1 MTTNEVL
8 TKQNFLTK
16 LVLKDNENELSK
28 NLKVKI
34 MKMRIEYAKIRK
46 AFDEDLQEFVKDL
59 APERFRELQQIP
71 ENERTDE
78 QNQELTE
85 LTNKIN
91 EDYNAYIIQRGQDE
105 VNVNTVSFTEEEFEE
120 ILEVNSGNNVEINGT
135 KVPAA
140 DFMEI
145 IYTSNRIM
153 FLWFSIFIKF
163 HIIRYII

>member
-8 TKQNFLTK
+8 TKQNFLSK

-34 MKMRIEYAKIRK
+34 MKMRIEYAKVRK

-78 QNQELTE
+78 QNQEMTE

-105 VNVNTVSFTEEEFEE
+105 VNVNTISFTEEEFEE
-120 ILEVNSGNNVEINGT
+120 ILEVNSGNDVEINGT

-140 DFMEI
+140 DFMDI
-145 IYTSNRIM
+145 IYTL
-153 FLWFSIFIKF
+153 FVAE
-163 HIIRYII
+163 

>member
-105 VNVNTVSFTEEEFEE
+105 VNVNTTSFTEEEFEE

-145 IYTSNRIM
+145 IYTL
-153 FLWFSIFIKF
+153 FVTE
-163 HIIRYII
+163 

>member
-8 TKQNFLTK
+8 TKQNFLSK

-34 MKMRIEYAKIRK
+34 MKMRIEYAKVRK

-78 QNQELTE
+78 QNQEMTE

-105 VNVNTVSFTEEEFEE
+105 VNVNTTSFTEEEFEE

-145 IYTSNRIM
+145 IYTL
-153 FLWFSIFIKF
+153 FVAE
-163 HIIRYII
+163 

>member
-1 MTTNEVL
+1 MTHTEVL
-8 TKQNFLTK
+8 TKQNFLSK

-34 MKMRIEYAKIRK
+34 MKMRIEYAKVRK

-105 VNVNTVSFTEEEFEE
+105 VNVNTTSFTEEEFEE
-120 ILEVNSGNNVEINGT
+120 ILEVNSGNDVEINGT

-145 IYTSNRIM
+145 IYTL
-153 FLWFSIFIKF
+153 FVAE
-163 HIIRYII
+163 

>member
-8 TKQNFLTK
+8 TKQNFLSK

-34 MKMRIEYAKIRK
+34 MKMRIEYAKVRK

-59 APERFRELQQIP
+59 APERFKELQQIP

-78 QNQELTE
+78 QNQEMTE

-120 ILEVNSGNNVEINGT
+120 ILEVNSGNDVEINGT

-145 IYTSNRIM
+145 IYTL
-153 FLWFSIFIKF
+153 FVAE
-163 HIIRYII
+163 

>member
-8 TKQNFLTK
+8 TKQNFLSK

-34 MKMRIEYAKIRK
+34 MKMRIEYAKVRK

-78 QNQELTE
+78 QNQEMTE

-105 VNVNTVSFTEEEFEE
+105 VNVNTTSFTEEEFEE
-120 ILEVNSGNNVEINGT
+120 ILEVNSGNDVEVNGT

-145 IYTSNRIM
+145 IYTL
-153 FLWFSIFIKF
+153 FVAE
-163 HIIRYII
+163 

>member
-8 TKQNFLTK
+8 TKQNFLSK

-34 MKMRIEYAKIRK
+34 MKMRIEYAKVRK
-46 AFDEDLQEFVKDL
+46 AFDEDLQEFVKDF
-59 APERFRELQQIP
+59 APERFKELQQIP

-78 QNQELTE
+78 QNQEMTE

-105 VNVNTVSFTEEEFEE
+105 VNVNTTSFTEEEFEE
-120 ILEVNSGNNVEINGT
+120 ILEVNSGNDVEINGT

-145 IYTSNRIM
+145 IYTL
-153 FLWFSIFIKF
+153 FVAE
-163 HIIRYII
+163 

>member
-8 TKQNFLTK
+8 TKQNFLSK

-34 MKMRIEYAKIRK
+34 MKMRIEYTKVRK

-78 QNQELTE
+78 QNQEMTE

-105 VNVNTVSFTEEEFEE
+105 VNVNTTSFTEEEFEE
-120 ILEVNSGNNVEINGT
+120 ILEVNSGNDVEINGT

-145 IYTSNRIM
+145 IYTL
-153 FLWFSIFIKF
+153 FVAE
-163 HIIRYII
+163 

>member
-34 MKMRIEYAKIRK
+34 MKMRIEYAKVRK

-71 ENERTDE
+71 ENERTEE
-78 QNQELTE
+78 QNKELTE

-105 VNVNTVSFTEEEFEE
+105 VNVNTTSFTEEEFEE
-120 ILEVNSGNNVEINGT
+120 ILEVNSGNDVEINGT

-145 IYTSNRIM
+145 IYTL
-153 FLWFSIFIKF
+153 FVAE
-163 HIIRYII
+163 

>member
-8 TKQNFLTK
+8 TKQNFLSK

-34 MKMRIEYAKIRK
+34 MKMRIEYAKVRK

-78 QNQELTE
+78 QNQEMTE

-105 VNVNTVSFTEEEFEE
+105 VNVNTVSFTEKEFEE
-120 ILEVNSGNNVEINGT
+120 ILEVNSGNDVEINGT

-145 IYTSNRIM
+145 IYTL
-153 FLWFSIFIKF
+153 FVAE
-163 HIIRYII
+163 

>member
-34 MKMRIEYAKIRK
+34 MKMRIEYAKVRK

-105 VNVNTVSFTEEEFEE
+105 VNVNTTSFTEEEFEE
-120 ILEVNSGNNVEINGT
+120 ILEVNSGNDVEINGT

-145 IYTSNRIM
+145 IYTL
-153 FLWFSIFIKF
+153 FVAE
-163 HIIRYII
+163 

>member
-34 MKMRIEYAKIRK
+34 MKMRIEYAKVRK

-71 ENERTDE
+71 ENERTEE

-120 ILEVNSGNNVEINGT
+120 ILEVNSGNDVEINGT

-145 IYTSNRIM
+145 IYTL
-153 FLWFSIFIKF
+153 FVAE
-163 HIIRYII
+163 

>member
-34 MKMRIEYAKIRK
+34 MKMRIEYAKVRK

-71 ENERTDE
+71 ENERTEE
-78 QNQELTE
+78 QNKELTE

-120 ILEVNSGNNVEINGT
+120 ILEVNSGNDVEINGT

-145 IYTSNRIM
+145 IYTL
-153 FLWFSIFIKF
+153 FVAE
-163 HIIRYII
+163 

>member
-34 MKMRIEYAKIRK
+34 MKMRIEYAKVRK

-105 VNVNTVSFTEEEFEE
+105 VNVNTISFTEEEFEE
-120 ILEVNSGNNVEINGT
+120 ILEVNSGNDVEINGT

-145 IYTSNRIM
+145 IYTL
-153 FLWFSIFIKF
+153 FVAE
-163 HIIRYII
+163 

>member
-34 MKMRIEYAKIRK
+34 MKMRIEYAKVRK

-71 ENERTDE
+71 ENERTEE

-145 IYTSNRIM
+145 IYTL
-153 FLWFSIFIKF
+153 FVAE
-163 HIIRYII
+163 

>member
-16 LVLKDNENELSK
+16 LVLKANENELSK

-34 MKMRIEYAKIRK
+34 MKMRIEYAKVRK

-71 ENERTDE
+71 ENERTEE
-78 QNQELTE
+78 QNQEMTE

-105 VNVNTVSFTEEEFEE
+105 VNVNTTTFTEEEFEE
-120 ILEVNSGNNVEINGT
+120 ILEVNSGNDVEINGT

-145 IYTSNRIM
+145 IYTL
-153 FLWFSIFIKF
+153 FVAE
-163 HIIRYII
+163 

>member
-8 TKQNFLTK
+8 TKQNFLSK

-34 MKMRIEYAKIRK
+34 MKMRIEYAKVRK

-78 QNQELTE
+78 QNQEMTE

-105 VNVNTVSFTEEEFEE
+105 VNVNTTSFTEEEFEE
-120 ILEVNSGNNVEINGT
+120 ILEVNSGNDVEINGT

-145 IYTSNRIM
+145 IYTL
-153 FLWFSIFIKF
+153 FVAE
-163 HIIRYII
+163 

>member
-8 TKQNFLTK
+8 TKQNFLSK

-34 MKMRIEYAKIRK
+34 MKMRIEYAKVRK

-78 QNQELTE
+78 QNQEMTE

-120 ILEVNSGNNVEINGT
+120 ILEVNSGNDVEINGT

-145 IYTSNRIM
+145 IYTL
-153 FLWFSIFIKF
+153 FVAE
-163 HIIRYII
+163 

>member
-34 MKMRIEYAKIRK
+34 MKMRIEYAKVRK
-46 AFDEDLQEFVKDL
+46 AVDEDLQEFVKDL

-105 VNVNTVSFTEEEFEE
+105 VNVNTISFTEEEFEE

-140 DFMEI
+140 DFIEI
-145 IYTSNRIM
+145 IYTL
-153 FLWFSIFIKF
+153 FVAE
-163 HIIRYII
+163 

>member
-8 TKQNFLTK
+8 TKQNFLSK

-34 MKMRIEYAKIRK
+34 MKMRIEYAKVRK

-78 QNQELTE
+78 QNQELTD

-105 VNVNTVSFTEEEFEE
+105 VNVNTISFTEEEFEE
-120 ILEVNSGNNVEINGT
+120 ILEVNSGNDVEINGT

-145 IYTSNRIM
+145 IYTL
-153 FLWFSIFIKF
+153 FVAE
-163 HIIRYII
+163 

>member
-8 TKQNFLTK
+8 TKQNFLSK

-34 MKMRIEYAKIRK
+34 MKMRIEYAKVRK

-78 QNQELTE
+78 QNQEMTE

-120 ILEVNSGNNVEINGT
+120 ILEVNSGNDVEVNGT

-145 IYTSNRIM
+145 IYTL
-153 FLWFSIFIKF
+153 FVAE
-163 HIIRYII
+163 

>member
-8 TKQNFLTK
+8 TKQNFLSK

-34 MKMRIEYAKIRK
+34 MKMRIEYAKVRK

-105 VNVNTVSFTEEEFEE
+105 VNVNTTSFTEEEFQE
-120 ILEVNSGNNVEINGT
+120 ILEVNSGNDVEINGT

-145 IYTSNRIM
+145 IYTL
-153 FLWFSIFIKF
+153 FVAE
-163 HIIRYII
+163 

>member
-34 MKMRIEYAKIRK
+34 MKMRIEYAKVRK

-105 VNVNTVSFTEEEFEE
+105 VNVNTTSFTEEEFEE

-145 IYTSNRIM
+145 IYTL
-153 FLWFSIFIKF
+153 FVAE
-163 HIIRYII
+163 

>member
-8 TKQNFLTK
+8 TKQNFLAK

-34 MKMRIEYAKIRK
+34 MKMRIEYAKVRK

-105 VNVNTVSFTEEEFEE
+105 VNVNTTTFTEEEYEE

-145 IYTSNRIM
+145 IYTL
-153 FLWFSIFIKF
+153 FVAE
-163 HIIRYII
+163 

>member
-34 MKMRIEYAKIRK
+34 MKMRIEYAKVRK

-78 QNQELTE
+78 QNQEMTE

-105 VNVNTVSFTEEEFEE
+105 VNVNTTTFTEEEFEE
-120 ILEVNSGNNVEINGT
+120 ILEVNSGNDVEINGT

-145 IYTSNRIM
+145 IYTL
-153 FLWFSIFIKF
+153 FVAE
-163 HIIRYII
+163 

>member
-8 TKQNFLTK
+8 TKQNFLSK

-34 MKMRIEYAKIRK
+34 MKMRIEYAKVRK
-46 AFDEDLQEFVKDL
+46 VFDEDLQEFVKDL

-105 VNVNTVSFTEEEFEE
+105 VNVNTTSFTEEEFEE

-145 IYTSNRIM
+145 IYTL
-153 FLWFSIFIKF
+153 FVAE
-163 HIIRYII
+163 

>member
-8 TKQNFLTK
+8 TKQNFLSK

-34 MKMRIEYAKIRK
+34 MKMRIEYAKVRK

-78 QNQELTE
+78 QNQEMTE

-105 VNVNTVSFTEEEFEE
+105 VNVNTISFTEEEFEE
-120 ILEVNSGNNVEINGT
+120 ILEVNSGNDIEINGT

-145 IYTSNRIM
+145 IYTL
-153 FLWFSIFIKF
+153 FVAE
-163 HIIRYII
+163 